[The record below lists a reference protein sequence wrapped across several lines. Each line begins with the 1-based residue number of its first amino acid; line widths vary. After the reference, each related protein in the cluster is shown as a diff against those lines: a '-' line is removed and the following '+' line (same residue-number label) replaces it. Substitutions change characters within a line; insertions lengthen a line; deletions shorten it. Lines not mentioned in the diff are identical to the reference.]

1 MKCSEKQPLSALFSL
16 VWFLKEHVE
25 EGRKSQGQ
33 ERAFGWPPKEWH
45 VAPRGEVGRRQRAL
59 PGQRPGMQLSRPN
72 GWALK

>member
-45 VAPRGEVGRRQRAL
+45 VAPRG
-59 PGQRPGMQLSRPN
+59 
-72 GWALK
+72 